1 MWCVSIY
8 QIILKKMTAIKNKH
22 RSVHTTPFKRMG
34 DSDESRTFQFVISTE
49 ARDRHGTV
57 IKADGWELDNFN
69 ANPIVAYMHQTDK
82 SWWSDAPADPDHILG
97 VGRAY
102 IEDDQLIGEVTFE
115 DAETNP
121 LADKIM
127 RKIMHGTLRATSV
140 GFRHIEGH
148 WGVVED
154 NEDSGT
160 YYYDRAELLEFSIVN
175 IPSNPE
181 ALMRSYESELLKML
195 PAHPDRKEEQNITG
209 DNRADLVRES
219 QIFLNKKF
227 IESCQ
232 R

>member
-1 MWCVSIY
+1 
-8 QIILKKMTAIKNKH
+8 MTAIAAKH
-22 RSVHTTPFKRMG
+22 RSIHTTPFKRMDG
-34 DSDESRTFQFVISTE
+34 EESRTFQFVISTE

-57 IKADGWELDNFN
+57 IKADGWELENFN
-69 ANPIVAYMHQTDK
+69 ANPIVAYMHQTDSK
-82 SWWSDAPADPDHILG
+82 WWSETPPDPDHILG
-97 VGRAY
+97 VGRAF
-102 IEDDQLIGEVTFE
+102 IEEGQLIGEVTFE

-140 GFRHIEGH
+140 GFRHIDGH

-154 NEDSGT
+154 DEDTGT

-181 ALMRSYESELLKML
+181 ALMRSYEPELLKML
-195 PAHPDRKEEQNITG
+195 PPNPNTEVSDSTDESNG
-209 DNRADLVRES
+209 DNRADLVREN
-219 QIFLNKKF
+219 QLFINQKF

-232 R
+232 K